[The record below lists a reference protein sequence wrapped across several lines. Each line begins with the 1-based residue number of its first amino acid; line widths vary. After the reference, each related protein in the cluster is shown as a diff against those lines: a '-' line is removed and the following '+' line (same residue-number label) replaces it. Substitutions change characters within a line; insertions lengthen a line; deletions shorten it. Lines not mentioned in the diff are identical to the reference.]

1 MDIKIKFMIEREIPG
16 IKKKLNGI
24 LNKCTTQ
31 NKYQG
36 NMLPK

>member
-1 MDIKIKFMIEREIPG
+1 MDIKIKFKIEREIPG
-16 IKKKLNGI
+16 IKKKLNVI
-24 LNKCTTQ
+24 LNKCITE